1 MTESITRRH
10 AIGAAAM
17 VGVAV
22 PTLAA
27 CGSDDNTATEPGATN
42 STTSPTSPTSPT
54 TSASSPA
61 AGGLT
66 TKADIPVG
74 GGVIFADDG
83 VVITQPEAGTF
94 HGFTIV
100 CTHQGCAVNSVTDT
114 INCPCHGSKY
124 SLADGSVVGGP
135 APAPLTV
142 VDLTITGNNISKA

>member
-1 MTESITRRH
+1 MTEAITRRH

-17 VGVAV
+17 VGVAL
-22 PTLAA
+22 PALAA
-27 CGSDDNTATEPGATN
+27 CGSGDNTGTDPSATN
-42 STTSPTSPTSPT
+42 SSTTPTSPT

-61 AGGLT
+61 GGGLT

-100 CTHQGCAVNSVTDT
+100 CTHQGCTVNSVTDT

-124 SLADGSVVGGP
+124 SLEDGSVVAGP
-135 APAPLTV
+135 APSPLTV